1 MPVSINT
8 VHYHYGFFYYEPTIY
23 ETMYMLMSK
32 FLYQIFSQY
41 FSNSVLCL
49 IFLKHIGFIKR
60 ACYIFI
66 TGILS
71 VCTQLDLLLN
81 FNNIENFFSL
91 IRCKT
96 LIKCRSLVFACS
108 SFFTKFK

>member
-1 MPVSINT
+1 
-8 VHYHYGFFYYEPTIY
+8 
-23 ETMYMLMSK
+23 MSK

-49 IFLKHIGFIKR
+49 IFLKQIGFIKR
-60 ACYIFI
+60 AYYIFI